1 MNDTNYYMDALEAA
15 NNGADVDGMLDLLEA
30 AQRELNDLRW
40 QLDQAD
46 AYGSHMRHCLHPVTF
61 AEWIARQRHL
71 LAGKT
76 MPAAELIDR
85 LRERGNGVQP

>member
-1 MNDTNYYMDALEAA
+1 MNDTNYYMDALEDVS
-15 NNGADVDGMLDLLEA
+15 NGADVDGMLDLLEA

-46 AYGSHMRHCLHPVTF
+46 AYGSHMRHCIRPVTF
-61 AEWIARQRHL
+61 AEWIARRRAL

-76 MPAAELIDR
+76 MAAAELIDR
-85 LRERGNGVQP
+85 LRERGEGVQP

>member
-1 MNDTNYYMDALEAA
+1 MKIKGYPARVSKAQGETECIAQSA
-15 NNGADVDGMLDLLEA
+15 NSMVF
-30 AQRELNDLRW
+30 LR
-40 QLDQAD
+40 
-46 AYGSHMRHCLHPVTF
+46 YMRHCLHPVTF